1 MYVVRTRFTAVPGM
15 ASKLAKLMKDVMGD
29 LLHAKVRVMTDFV
42 APMNTVV
49 TEIEIAELVDFERM
63 LKDYAER
70 ADVRERMKGYTDL
83 YTSGD
88 REIYR
93 VV

>member
-1 MYVVRTRFTAVPGM
+1 
-15 ASKLAKLMKDVMGD
+15 VMGD
-29 LLHAKVRVMTDFV
+29 LLHAKVRIMTDFV

-49 TEIEIAELVDFERM
+49 MEIDVEELAEFERM
-63 LKDYAER
+63 LKDHAER